1 MISRQSNTRVVAL
14 GAQIGRARVC
24 TRSSGHIDKGL
35 TSISSKLPYMQC
47 SWLRSKDSKVRM
59 FVMLFTIVKFWSSR
73 PKNEPDHSFITFKSK
88 SSSLVDS
95 ATKAFHRSRS
105 LRSASGSLETE
116 TETRGS
122 SLAELFSVI
131 SNELDTWYGRKQK
144 MSAARVQ
151 IWLIV
156 VKRWLSHISSI
167 NFYFWFDQMLKH
179 WKRLTLAW
187 NAKNKLLPDGNA
199 TMLTSVTTHL

>member
-1 MISRQSNTRVVAL
+1 MISRQSNTRVVVL

-24 TRSSGHIDKGL
+24 TRSSDHIYKGL

-47 SWLRSKDSKVRM
+47 SWFRSKDSKVRM
-59 FVMLFTIVKFWSSR
+59 LVMLFTIVKFWPSR

-156 VKRWLSHISSI
+156 VERFPSHISSI
-167 NFYFWFDQMLKH
+167 NFYFCFDQMP
-179 WKRLTLAW
+179 
-187 NAKNKLLPDGNA
+187 KLSDTGKD
-199 TMLTSVTTHL
+199 SR